1 MKVLNNYVGCRN
13 RNLGKRRGKDKM
25 GKKKQELYE
34 YQYTTPNKQVIK
46 ETLPAVSKP
55 KGVGDYKG
63 KITWGSMLGVFG
75 AWKLLGTLEMIGVAS
90 PFGIIRNVVV
100 YGAILGIGIYQF
112 LKGKNYVNRAQRYG
126 RYMKLLEHKQFASI
140 EELAGAV
147 AKSAKTVIKDLE
159 FMVEQKWFLEGRLD
173 EHKSQFMLTDKVY
186 EDYKRMEQG
195 RLLKEQEE
203 QEKQRIEKDPV
214 QKELTQVLTEGKRYV
229 KEIRRLNDEIL
240 GEDISNQLDKMEE
253 IIASIFELVKRKP
266 EKISE
271 LRKLMQYYLPMTV
284 KVVTSY
290 RDFENERVHS
300 EQLEESKREIRE
312 TLDKVISAF
321 TALREKM
328 FQEDVLDISTDL
340 DVLEAMMSQEGLI
353 EDELHPLS

>member
-1 MKVLNNYVGCRN
+1 M
-13 RNLGKRRGKDKM
+13 RGKDKM
-25 GKKKQELYE
+25 GKKKKKQKQELYE

-46 ETLPAVSKP
+46 ELLPAVKKP
-55 KGVGDYKG
+55 KGTSEYQG
-63 KITWGSMLGVFG
+63 KITWGGLLGVFG
-75 AWKLLGTLEMIGVAS
+75 AWKLLGTLEMIGIGS
-90 PFGIIRNVVV
+90 PFSVIRNVIV
-100 YGAILGIGIYQF
+100 YGAVLGIGIYQF
-112 LKGKNYVNRAQRYG
+112 IKGKNYINRADRYT

-140 EELAGAV
+140 EDLAGAV
-147 AKSAKTVIKDLE
+147 AKSAKTVVKDLE
-159 FMVEQKWFLEGRLD
+159 FMMEQKWFLEGRFD
-173 EHKSQFMLTDKVY
+173 ERKSQFMLTDKVY

-203 QEKQRIEKDPV
+203 LERQRIESDPV
-214 QKELTQVLTEGKRYV
+214 QKELAQVLAEGKRYV

-240 GEDISNQLDKMEE
+240 GEDISMQLDKIEE

-266 EKISE
+266 EKIPE
-271 LRKLMQYYLPMTV
+271 LRKLMQYYLPMTM

-290 RDFENERVHS
+290 RDFENEKISS

-312 TLDKVISAF
+312 TLDKVITAF

-328 FQEDVLDISTDL
+328 FQEDVLDVSTDL

-353 EDELHPLS
+353 ENELHPLT

>member
-1 MKVLNNYVGCRN
+1 M
-13 RNLGKRRGKDKM
+13 RGKDKM

-46 ETLPAVSKP
+46 EVLPAVRKP
-55 KGVGDYKG
+55 KGVSEYKG
-63 KITWGSMLGVFG
+63 KVTWGGILGVVG
-75 AWKLLGTLEMIGVAS
+75 AWKLLGTLEMIGIAS
-90 PFGIIRNVVV
+90 PFSIIRNVII
-100 YGAILGIGIYQF
+100 YGVILGIGIYQF
-112 LKGKNYVNRAQRYG
+112 LKGKNYVNRAKRYG
-126 RYMKLLEHKQFASI
+126 RYMKLLEHKQYASI

-147 AKSAKTVIKDLE
+147 AKSAKTVVKDLE
-159 FMVEQKWFLEGRLD
+159 FMMEQKWFMEGRLD
-173 EHKSQFMLTDKVY
+173 EHKRQFMLTDKVY
-186 EDYKRMEQG
+186 ESYKQMEQG

-203 QEKQRIEKDPV
+203 LEKKRIENDPV
-214 QKELTQVLTEGKRYV
+214 QKELSQVLTEGNRYV
-229 KEIRRLNDEIL
+229 KEIRKLNDEIL

-253 IIASIFELVKRKP
+253 IIASIFELLKRKP

-271 LRKLMQYYLPMTV
+271 LRKLMQYYLPMTI

-290 RDFENERVHS
+290 RDFENERVPS

-321 TALREKM
+321 VALREKM
-328 FQEDVLDISTDL
+328 FREDILDISTDL

-353 EDELHPLS
+353 ADELHSLS